1 MKKER
6 VCLTLLLGL
15 NLKLIII
22 EINKVSN
29 QQVMI
34 EDLFPTLLAVAQ
46 GERSILAEHQLDS
59 IDFRQL
65 WCDTMLNVQR
75 PVVFHYLH
83 ICGPD
88 GPDYDPHSALR
99 MDN

>member
-46 GERSILAEHQLDS
+46 RERSILAGHQLDS

-65 WCDTMLNVQR
+65 WCDIQCLMFNGQLYFIISTYVGLM
-75 PVVFHYLH
+75 
-83 ICGPD
+83 G
-88 GPDYDPHSALR
+88 
-99 MDN
+99 